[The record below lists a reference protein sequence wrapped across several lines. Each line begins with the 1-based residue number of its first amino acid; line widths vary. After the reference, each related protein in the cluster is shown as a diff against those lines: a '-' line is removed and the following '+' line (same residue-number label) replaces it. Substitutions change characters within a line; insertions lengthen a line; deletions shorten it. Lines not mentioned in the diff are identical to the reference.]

1 MKVRSNLASAALR
14 CHRIRRCQR
23 DCAGVVLALAAFL
36 CGMLTATA
44 SVAQT
49 PVAPLPGID
58 APIDNG
64 APPMSQSGD
73 VNYFSQDLGTILRL
87 KYSTESY
94 GQDGAGNFELG
105 TFQVITMEDTSAFFD
120 GQVTMN
126 EADGVGFNIGLGY
139 RWMNYPGYAGD
150 LGRMDGISLWADGTH
165 TDAGNFFPQ
174 VGVSWESLGELW
186 EMRANGYIPVGQREQ
201 VGAFKPTGETGFTG
215 NSLATLTQA
224 TVDRSFYA
232 ADLEFARR
240 LGAQRDA
247 WAFAG
252 PYFVGNDTDDSG
264 GFRVGVRG
272 YAYPDLLLQMAFS
285 HDEVFNTNATFSL
298 VWFVGRTRTSYQ
310 PSCTPADNMRA
321 PVLRNDYVV
330 LSHTKRQGMGT
341 ALTQTNGD
349 ALRFVHVDSNAPA
362 GGNGTAEAPFD
373 MLTDANG
380 TGSQNGDVIL
390 VHSTSVF
397 NNEPSIVLKDNQ
409 RLLGE
414 GNNLMLTVATQQ
426 KGTITIPE
434 TSPGARALAR
444 PVINIPA
451 STDAITLA
459 DNNEVANFDMNG
471 QNLAGNRAIAAPA
484 AGAGNPNLH
493 DLAISNTG
501 GSGIAFTPESF
512 VDTNDID
519 NDNNTTETFVRG
531 NVTINNVT
539 LNNITGNG
547 INIDSSTT
555 TDVTLPNVT
564 LQETIAIS
572 NVTSTGGAGNGIN
585 IENTH
590 TGHTASIT
598 GYTYDGGTTSA
609 GGIRLN
615 NIDGTL
621 TAANSSLTGGVPG
634 AGSSGVHI
642 IGDTDGNITFQ
653 NSVVFNSFDGTS
665 VDINGN
671 VAGTDQL
678 GGSITFQGGITN
690 DTGRS
695 VSVQNVAAGAA
706 VTFTGNIADSGNG
719 ILVNSNS

>member
-1 MKVRSNLASAALR
+1 MKDRSTFASAAFR
-14 CHRIRRCQR
+14 CHRASRCQR
-23 DCAGVVLALAAFL
+23 DCAGVVL
-36 CGMLTATA
+36 CLTAFVFA
-44 SVAQT
+44 ALM
-49 PVAPLPGID
+49 APLCLAQAPMPPAGID
-58 APIDNG
+58 APMDNG
-64 APPMSQSGD
+64 APPMTQSGSGSGD
-73 VNYFSQDLGTILRL
+73 VNFFSQDLGTILRL

-94 GQDGAGNFELG
+94 GQDGTGNFDIG
-105 TFQVITMEDTSAFFD
+105 TFQVITMDDTSAFFD

-126 EADGVGFNIGLGY
+126 EADGVGFNIGVGY

-285 HDEVFNTNATFSL
+285 RDEVFDTNATFSL

-349 ALRFVHVDSNAPA
+349 ALRFVHVDSNAAA
-362 GGNGTAEAPFD
+362 GGTGTAEAPFN

-380 TGSQNGDVIL
+380 TGSQNGDTIL

-397 NNEPSIVLKDNQ
+397 NNEPSLVLKDNQ
-409 RLLGE
+409 KLLGE

-426 KGTITIPE
+426 RGTVTIPE
-434 TSPGARALAR
+434 SSPGARALAR

-451 STDAITLA
+451 NTDAVVLA

-484 AGAGNPNLH
+484 GGAGNPNLH

-501 GSGIAFTPESF
+501 SSAISFTPASII
-512 VDTNDID
+512 DTND
-519 NDNNTTETFVRG
+519 
-531 NVTINNVT
+531 
-539 LNNITGNG
+539 LNNNG
-547 INIDSSTT
+547 STT
-555 TDVTLPNVT
+555 D
-564 LQETIAIS
+564 TI
-572 NVTSTGGAGNGIN
+572 
-585 IENTH
+585 
-590 TGHTASIT
+590 
-598 GYTYDGGTTSA
+598 
-609 GGIRLN
+609 
-615 NIDGTL
+615 
-621 TAANSSLTGGVPG
+621 
-634 AGSSGVHI
+634 
-642 IGDTDGNITFQ
+642 
-653 NSVVFNSFDGTS
+653 
-665 VDINGN
+665 
-671 VAGTDQL
+671 
-678 GGSITFQGGITN
+678 
-690 DTGRS
+690 
-695 VSVQNVAAGAA
+695 
-706 VTFTGNIADSGNG
+706 
-719 ILVNSNS
+719 